1 MYTKYGIKSYPDK
14 RAYMDQR
21 KNYNQKRDNNYI
33 NSGNDENIL
42 ETTFQPKCIF
52 TKQNDNLSF
61 YQSSSKNS
69 FRNSKK
75 EKNQNENIT
84 PIMKGKNTIY
94 HIQKTINERNK
105 ENIIQNFS
113 NNYSDIND
121 SKTPN
126 DNRTIKNNINN
137 ININI
142 NPNTNNFN
150 LEKNYEYIHNE
161 KESTRR
167 INLDRHIIKNNKKKR
182 ITKSCRRQYNVQK
195 RDNFKVLSYKQSDE
209 EDSENK
215 FSKAHDKKIIHI
227 YKKQGVDEI
236 FFPSKRT
243 HSPSVPSKK
252 KKVSQKYKTHTLKYQ
267 SFFGTFNS
275 TKPEQKMK
283 SLSRKRINE
292 IKDFNIDK
300 LIEIGDKYA
309 NMCHPG
315 LPLGKIMNNNIL
327 CLNKIKKNKYQIPIN
342 TNNNC
347 FNYSKYSKRTFNTS
361 TYNDENKENIPLQNR
376 VIKKLITKNKI
387 KKSKLPKI
395 DNERDENQKISN
407 ENTVRKYLN
416 FRNENQNYNNIKDD
430 NANNSSVIIR
440 RRNKNNNTFLRK
452 QNSFDKNMNMNELL
466 EEIPK
471 RKFQKISGDLRINAN
486 NNINPNFIILNK
498 NRKVIKI
505 NNDNKKEKI
514 VTDEN
519 DNGLNNRNCR
529 KNIEKNNREILIDIN
544 VNKKFNKYRNIQM
557 NQNKTKRYY
566 GYDDRHNLEDT
577 INNHSYYESLYSNKR
592 TVKNNIYD
600 KEV

>member
-1 MYTKYGIKSYPDK
+1 MYTKYGIKSYPDN
-14 RAYMDQR
+14 RSYIDQR
-21 KNYNQKRDNNYI
+21 KNYNQKKDNNYL

-42 ETTFQPKCIF
+42 ESTFQPKCIF

-94 HIQKTINERNK
+94 HIPKTINERNK
-105 ENIIQNFS
+105 ENLIQNFS

-150 LEKNYEYIHNE
+150 ME

-195 RDNFKVLSYKQSDE
+195 RDNFNVLSYKQSDE
-209 EDSENK
+209 EDSEIK
-215 FSKAHDKKIIHI
+215 FLKPDNKKIIHI

-243 HSPSVPSKK
+243 HSPSVPSQKEK
-252 KKVSQKYKTHTLKYQ
+252 ISQKYKTHTLKYQ

-275 TKPEQKMK
+275 TKPEQKIK

-309 NMCHPG
+309 NMRHPG

-327 CLNKIKKNKYQIPIN
+327 CLNRIKKNKYQIPIN

-387 KKSKLPKI
+387 KKSKLPII

-416 FRNENQNYNNIKDD
+416 FRNENQNYNNINDD

-471 RKFQKISGDLRINAN
+471 RKFQKISGDLRINSN
-486 NNINPNFIILNK
+486 NNINPNYIILNK

-514 VTDEN
+514 ITDEN
-519 DNGLNNRNCR
+519 DNGQNNRNYR

-544 VNKKFNKYRNIQM
+544 VSKKFNKYRNIQM

>member
-1 MYTKYGIKSYPDK
+1 MYTKYGIKSYPDN
-14 RAYMDQR
+14 RSYIDQR
-21 KNYNQKRDNNYI
+21 KNYNQKKDNNYL

-105 ENIIQNFS
+105 ENLIQNFS

-150 LEKNYEYIHNE
+150 LEK
-161 KESTRR
+161 ESTRR

-195 RDNFKVLSYKQSDE
+195 RDNFNVLSYKQSDE
-209 EDSENK
+209 EDSEIK
-215 FSKAHDKKIIHI
+215 FLKPDNKKIIHI

-243 HSPSVPSKK
+243 HSPSIPSQKK
-252 KKVSQKYKTHTLKYQ
+252 KISQKYKTHTLKYQ

-387 KKSKLPKI
+387 KKSKLSII
-395 DNERDENQKISN
+395 DNEKNEKNENQKISN

-416 FRNENQNYNNIKDD
+416 FRNENQNYNNINDD

-471 RKFQKISGDLRINAN
+471 RKFQKISGDLRLNAN
-486 NNINPNFIILNK
+486 NNINPNYIIINK

-505 NNDNKKEKI
+505 NNNNKKAQI
-514 VTDEN
+514 ITDEN
-519 DNGLNNRNCR
+519 DNGQNNRNCR

-592 TVKNNIYD
+592 TVNNNIYN
-600 KEV
+600 KGV